1 MSGNENDRG
10 YIHIQAKDVF
20 GTKLIWK
27 IKIILISSYFK
38 DYYDYHNKIG
48 DKMDQII
55 KWWLTL
61 INYDDD
67 NNRDDDDNHIYVSNG
82 NENYKE
88 NNDYDYD
95 NNGYQTPY
103 VVGCQ

>member
-1 MSGNENDRG
+1 M
-10 YIHIQAKDVF
+10 
-20 GTKLIWK
+20 
-27 IKIILISSYFK
+27 
-38 DYYDYHNKIG
+38 
-48 DKMDQII
+48 
-55 KWWLTL
+55 WWLTL